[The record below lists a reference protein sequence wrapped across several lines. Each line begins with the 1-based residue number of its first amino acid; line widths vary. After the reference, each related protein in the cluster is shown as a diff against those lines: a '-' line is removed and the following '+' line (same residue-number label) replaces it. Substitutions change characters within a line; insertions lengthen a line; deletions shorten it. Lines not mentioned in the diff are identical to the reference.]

1 MNKTNWLKQELG
13 KWVGQRLISA
23 EQAEKIS
30 ALYPASLSSKNIA
43 SALFSILGA
52 VCLGL
57 GVILLFAYNWDQLGR
72 LARTIISFA
81 PVVISGALGF
91 WVLHKHPDSLGKREA
106 VGALFFLSIGAT
118 MALISQTYHVSDDY
132 NTFILTWMLVG
143 FPLMYFFNAG
153 VPLICYLAGIT
164 YWIGDCQNQGGHA
177 LFYWPLF
184 LLAFPKVREV
194 FHQSGEG
201 TSASLSTSLRKIW
214 VGWAIAITQTVALG
228 VSLEKSVPGLWM
240 VIYAFYFGTLE
251 WVGRRYFSSAE
262 SFWQNP
268 LNRFGRFGIL
278 ILAYLLTF
286 DWPWR
291 ETGFLSFRD
300 GGRYHG
306 WAAIGDAV
314 LFVFFGFWALRS
326 WAESLKAKQE
336 ELSLL
341 GFFPFLIALI
351 FALNSVMPGFVM
363 LELVFN
369 LTLLTYGIFCVL
381 SGWRQ
386 DSLKLV
392 NGGLAV
398 IMIVL
403 VTRFGDESWG
413 ILTRAIIFMVLGAGF
428 LILNGAFNR
437 KRVKL

>member
-1 MNKTNWLKQELG
+1 MKKSDWLNQELE
-13 KWVGQRLISA
+13 KWVSQRLVSV

-30 ALYPASLSSKNIA
+30 ALYPVARSSKSTA

-72 LARTIISFA
+72 LARTFISFA
-81 PVVISGALGF
+81 PVVVSGVLGF
-91 WVLHKHPDSLGKREA
+91 WVLHKHADSLGKREA

-118 MALISQTYHVSDDY
+118 MALISQTYHVSDDL
-132 NTFILTWMLVG
+132 NAFILIWMLLS
-143 FPLMYFFNAG
+143 FPLIYFFNAG

-164 YWIGDCQNQGGHA
+164 FWIGDCQNQGGHA

-194 FHQSGEG
+194 FYQSGEG
-201 TSASLSTSLRKIW
+201 IRKVWI
-214 VGWAIAITQTVALG
+214 GWAIAITQTVALG
-228 VSLEKSVPGLWM
+228 VSLEKSIPGLWM

-262 SFWQNP
+262 SAWQNP
-268 LNRFGRFGIL
+268 LNRFGRFGL
-278 ILAYLLTF
+278 LVLVYMLTF
-286 DWPWR
+286 NWPWR
-291 ETGFLSFRD
+291 VTGFLSFRD
-300 GGRYHG
+300 EGRYHG

-351 FALNSVMPGFVM
+351 FALNSIVPGLVMP
-363 LELVFN
+363 ELVFN
-369 LTLLTYGIFCVL
+369 LILLVYGVFCVL

-386 DSLKLV
+386 ESLRLI

-398 IMIVL
+398 ITIILM
-403 VTRFGDESWG
+403 TRFGDESWG
-413 ILTRAIIFMVLGAGF
+413 LLTRSVIFIILGAGF
-428 LILNGAFNR
+428 LVLNNAFSR
-437 KRVKL
+437 KQVKA